1 MNKDALGFQKFIWNA
16 AILWYVHC
24 MQSVL
29 SAYCV
34 QGTVPGVTG
43 SMNWAAPAHWSSQT
57 SRQLLQN
64 VNNDNAIQ
72 AVTKDVQRTSSSPMF
87 LHVTSTPHQW
97 PCHHVHSY
105 IYHRRGPNWTP
116 YRHHPCEQRRFSYDS
131 RKDTKLPGF
140 LSLDVDFPTEMYAFF
155 LTWPLLFLDE

>member
-1 MNKDALGFQKFIWNA
+1 MNKDVLGFQFIWNA
-16 AILWYVHC
+16 AILWYVQC

-34 QGTVPGVTG
+34 QGMVLGVTG
-43 SMNWAAPAHWSSQT
+43 LMNWVAPAHWSLQT
-57 SRQLLQN
+57 RRQLLQN

-87 LHVTSTPHQW
+87 LHVTSTPHQR
-97 PCHHVHSY
+97 PCHHVCSY

-116 YRHHPCEQRRFSYDS
+116 YHHHPCEQKCFSYDS

-140 LSLDVDFPTEMYAFF
+140 LSLDVDFPAEIHAFF